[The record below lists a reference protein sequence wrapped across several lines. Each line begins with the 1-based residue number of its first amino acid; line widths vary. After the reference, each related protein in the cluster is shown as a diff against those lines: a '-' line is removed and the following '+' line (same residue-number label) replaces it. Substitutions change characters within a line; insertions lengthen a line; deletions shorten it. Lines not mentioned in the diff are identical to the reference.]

1 MNQIA
6 ALKIDIGKESFYKL
20 LITVLED
27 ALKPIVYDT
36 SKDMIVQPVQQGLIG
51 YFRSKI
57 FGEQT
62 PTVGPKLI
70 DLKLELQNENEY
82 EYRMT
87 RLVLKNKGTF
97 DISSRVVTI
106 NGEIQLN
113 LGDKF
118 LPRVKARKFDG
129 EDKF

>member
-70 DLKLELQNENEY
+70 DLKLELQNENE
-82 EYRMT
+82 
-87 RLVLKNKGTF
+87 
-97 DISSRVVTI
+97 
-106 NGEIQLN
+106 
-113 LGDKF
+113 
-118 LPRVKARKFDG
+118 
-129 EDKF
+129 